1 MAAAPVLRGC
11 AGRAGRRLGPWAAFS
26 FLTLARLV
34 STAAAQDEDTLLTAP
49 AGPYRGPVVDAQ
61 TARPIPDAVVV
72 ILWQRLDDQTA
83 GVPRPGTPPAAFT
96 DSQGDFLPAV
106 RLV

>member
-49 AGPYRGPVVDAQ
+49 AGPYRGRVVDAQ
-61 TARPIPDAVVV
+61 TGRPIPDAVVV
-72 ILWQRLDDQTA
+72 ILWQRLDDPIDR
-83 GVPRPGTPPAAFT
+83 VPRLVPPQQTFT
-96 DSQGDFLPAV
+96 DCQRPVAH
-106 RLV
+106 LV